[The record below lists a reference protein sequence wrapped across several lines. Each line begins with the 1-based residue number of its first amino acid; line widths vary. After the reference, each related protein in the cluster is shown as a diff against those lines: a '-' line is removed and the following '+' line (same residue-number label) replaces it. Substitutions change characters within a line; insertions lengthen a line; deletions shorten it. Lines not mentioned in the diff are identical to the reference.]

1 VKSLAVISVQDI
13 SFQFG
18 DEPLFSHVTF
28 QVDPKD
34 FIAIVGSNGT
44 GKSTLLRMLIGD
56 LPTHSGQ
63 ITLFDTPLNK
73 FHQFTRIGYIPQ
85 KGIQA
90 FSGFPATVE
99 EIVVSGLYSKIGKFR
114 LPGKSH
120 KAQAMEALKQVGME
134 RSARKLISELSGG
147 QQQRVLLAKTLVNPP
162 DLLLLDEP
170 TTGIDDE
177 TIQAIYELLSQIN
190 REQDM
195 TICMVTHDTQRASEW
210 VSRILC
216 LEEGSLLE
224 IDKETIL
231 QELSHKHKHPH
242 FESGG
247 HHHA

>member
-1 VKSLAVISVQDI
+1 VNRLTVISVQDV

-28 QVDPKD
+28 QIAQGD
-34 FIAIVGSNGT
+34 FVAIVGSNGT
-44 GKSTLLRMLIGD
+44 GKSTLLRMMIGD
-56 LPTHSGQ
+56 LPARSGH
-63 ITLFDTPLNK
+63 ISLFDTQLSK
-73 FHQFTRIGYIPQ
+73 FRQFTRIGYIPQ

-120 KAQAMEALKQVGME
+120 KALAYDALQKVGME
-134 RSARKLISELSGG
+134 ASAKKLVSELSGG

-177 TIQAIYELLSQIN
+177 TIEAIYTLLSNIN
-190 REQDM
+190 KEQEM
-195 TICMVTHDTQRASEW
+195 TICMVTHDTQRASQW

-216 LEEGSLLE
+216 LEEGSILE
-224 IDKETIL
+224 LDKETIA